1 MLLLRARGSLLGWRL
16 LLRLLC
22 CCLLRRLYEL
32 LVLLLLFRLLARAGG
47 AGGRRGRAMPASLS
61 APPPGALSSNEQQ
74 FEWFG
79 ELPLLGVS
87 IGSTVVALAVSLYT
101 VGGHVVHW
109 TLPEH
114 QRYVCRILLLVPVY
128 ASLSLGALVRP
139 QLAPALGTLRD
150 CYEALAIYTFL
161 QLLMVYLG
169 GDRAVGE
176 WLELRGHMRH
186 AEPLRL
192 LCPQLKPNVQLGH
205 AFLLWVRRGV
215 LQFVF
220 VKPLMALVA
229 LGAAWAGRYHEG
241 SPSPRDAY
249 AWTALVNNVSVSLAL
264 YCLVMF
270 YLACE
275 SILEPFEP
283 LAKFLVVKSVVF
295 FSYWQYC
302 TLVVLALLGV
312 LPGGQ
317 AQASR
322 LQSALVCAEMAVAA
336 LAHAWAFPWSDY
348 VEDPRKGLGA
358 SSSKMARVLASHS
371 LAQRR
376 FESFQEEQEEQ
387 EDAENA
393 DLLPKLVKIMDG
405 RDVLREGKSA
415 FLSKQARPANELD
428 EKGEGEVSASA
439 SASAGAPAA
448 AAKSGHASEPR

>member
-1 MLLLRARGSLLGWRL
+1 M
-16 LLRLLC
+16 
-22 CCLLRRLYEL
+22 
-32 LVLLLLFRLLARAGG
+32 
-47 AGGRRGRAMPASLS
+47 
-61 APPPGALSSNEQQ
+61 PGARQSAQREEWLSRESAAGERPS
-74 FEWFG
+74 

-87 IGSTVVALAVSLYT
+87 ICSTLVALAVSLYT
-101 VGGHVVHW
+101 VGGHVANW
-109 TLPEH
+109 TLPDH

-128 ASLSLGALVRP
+128 ASLSLGALLWP
-139 QLAPALGTLRD
+139 ELAPALGMLRD

-169 GDRAVGE
+169 GDHAVGD

-186 AEPLRL
+186 AEPVRM
-192 LCPQLKPNVQLGH
+192 LCPQLKQHVQLGH
-205 AFLLWVRRGV
+205 AFLVWVRRGV

-249 AWTALVNNVSVSLAL
+249 AWTALINNISVSLAL
-264 YCLVMF
+264 YFLVMF

-302 TLVVLALLGV
+302 VLVVLALLGV

-317 AQASR
+317 EQASR
-322 LQSALVCAEMAVAA
+322 LQSALVCAEMAVAS
-336 LAHAWAFPWSDY
+336 LAHAWAFPWADY
-348 VEDPRKGLGA
+348 VEDTRNGPG

-371 LAQRR
+371 LTQRR

-387 EDAENA
+387 EEGENA
-393 DLLPKLVKIMDG
+393 ELLPKLVKIMDG

-415 FLSKQARPANELD
+415 FLSKPARPANELA
-428 EKGEGEVSASA
+428 ETAEGETIAVNI
-439 SASAGAPAA
+439 AA
-448 AAKSGHASEPR
+448 ARSGQVSEPP